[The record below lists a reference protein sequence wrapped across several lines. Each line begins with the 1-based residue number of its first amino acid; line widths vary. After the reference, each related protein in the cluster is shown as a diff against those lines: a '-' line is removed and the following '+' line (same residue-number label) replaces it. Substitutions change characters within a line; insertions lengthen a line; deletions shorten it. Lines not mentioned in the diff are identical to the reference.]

1 MIAVTDD
8 GPGLPADVLEALRS
22 GTLGPRG
29 EGVYVDSGL
38 GLPFCMMA
46 CARLGGSLA
55 VEEPSGGDETA
66 PAAAASRRVG
76 LSLPPLE
83 ATEGVDLGLVAPG
96 GRGQDVTRRQATRPN
111 IRQDAPESLPRGPG
125 TFASPSVTEGVPSA
139 ATPQEARSAR
149 SAYSTA
155 VKRVPLKRSVP
166 SGMPSGMVYK

>member
-55 VEEPSGGDETA
+55 VEEPSGRGV
-66 PAAAASRRVG
+66 RFVV
-76 LSLPPLE
+76 SLPS
-83 ATEGVDLGLVAPG
+83 
-96 GRGQDVTRRQATRPN
+96 GR
-111 IRQDAPESLPRGPG
+111 S
-125 TFASPSVTEGVPSA
+125 
-139 ATPQEARSAR
+139 
-149 SAYSTA
+149 
-155 VKRVPLKRSVP
+155 
-166 SGMPSGMVYK
+166 